1 MKTFDMKLSKKSAA
15 WIMAM
20 ILMALVTITA
30 CKKIPATGDL
40 FISTEWQTVP
50 EQNVEVWIYE
60 SYDNFLGYEFL
71 EKQFSDEFG
80 EVYFLELPPGWYYLE
95 AEKMKSS
102 QFTIYKFDSVEV
114 LPNRQTNKILVM
126 EPGK

>member
-1 MKTFDMKLSKKSAA
+1 MKVLKKWFFLIILVVAM
-15 WIMAM
+15 MAC
-20 ILMALVTITA
+20 T
-30 CKKIPATGDL
+30 KKPVTGDL

-50 EQNVEVWIYE
+50 EQDVEVWIYE
-60 SYDNFLGYEFL
+60 SYDKFLGYEYL

-102 QFTIYKFDSVEV
+102 QFTVYKFDSVEV
-114 LPNRQTNKILVM
+114 LPDRQTNKILVM
-126 EPGK
+126 EPAK